1 MRRIRNGLAN
11 PSMTFE
17 GHVRFFVSVFPSRC
31 NRFCTC
37 SIGIARVFVSVAIGL
52 VPATASVLK
61 QTSVLVEGFFI
72 FVENGLINF
81 VVVAKFHHRLE
92 SIACPF
98 FSRYSPVNKSKQSIR
113 LVSCF
118 EAITFPVDLVSFL
131 TRIERE

>member
-1 MRRIRNGLAN
+1 MILIRNGLAN
-11 PSMTFE
+11 PLMNFE

-37 SIGIARVFVSVAIGL
+37 NIGIARVFVSVAIGL

-72 FVENGLINF
+72 LLENGLINF

-92 SIACPF
+92 SIAFP
-98 FSRYSPVNKSKQSIR
+98 
-113 LVSCF
+113 CF
-118 EAITFPVDLVSFL
+118 EAITFPMDLVSFL
-131 TRIERE
+131 TRRKANS